1 MTRSKFF
8 VLVALGIVGYIGWA
22 VMVYL
27 DPSQRGDF
35 LKLHITVVGG
45 VVALA
50 LREMPAAAA
59 PPPPAPPLVPATPA
73 KPQPSVT
80 VPFDPTLTP

>member
-1 MTRSKFF
+1 MSRIKFL
-8 VLVALGIVGYIGWA
+8 VLVALGIVGYVGWA

-27 DPSQRGDF
+27 DPTQRADF

-50 LREMPAAAA
+50 LREMPSAA
-59 PPPPAPPLVPATPA
+59 PPPAPVAPEVPR
-73 KPQPSVT
+73 PQPSVV
-80 VPFDPTLTP
+80 VPFDPSTTP